1 MTGQQPEELLARL
14 GDEAAR
20 SVARELVL
28 DAVAEQLDIQ
38 VPDEEIEALVREQG
52 SELGDDVEETLL
64 RLRETGRFE
73 ALRDDIRLR
82 NALDRVAGEV
92 KRIPRELAEVREA
105 IWTPD
110 KEKQQTETKL
120 WTPGSEGAT

>member
-1 MTGQQPEELLARL
+1 MVAQFRSHPLEFCLTDGVEPIAQCLSHHVSAHGGGRGK
-14 GDEAAR
+14 GDAAR
-20 SVARELVL
+20 
-28 DAVAEQLDIQ
+28 
-38 VPDEEIEALVREQG
+38 
-52 SELGDDVEETLL
+52 

-92 KRIPRELAEVREA
+92 KRIPRELADAREA

-110 KEKQQTETKL
+110 KEKQQTDTKL
-120 WTPGSEGAT
+120 WTPGSQGA